1 MEQEVNNFSFG
12 LLTLQIIIFVL
23 LIATIYFA
31 VKFGKVF
38 YKYLKKNS

>member
-1 MEQEVNNFSFG
+1 MEKLIDDYSLGLFIWQLVIFS
-12 LLTLQIIIFVL
+12 IF
-23 LIATIYFA
+23 IATIYFV